1 MFGGI
6 IWIIVV
12 ACICYRVYKQRMGNP
27 PENNQRGQTPIP
39 QGQIQ
44 TSQRQRTIQARP
56 FVQPSQAKQ
65 APQAKPLVQP
75 ARAKQMP
82 QAEAQKSQPAERQNK
97 NEPESTLAYLEEK
110 ARQDAIE
117 HEMGKRKEAR
127 RFYESSGGLRP
138 AGRLYEGDSVPNGCK
153 CVSCGYCGA
162 PNLISMGTGERFSCY
177 FCREPLDIGK

>member
-12 ACICYRVYKQRMGNP
+12 ACICYRVYSQRTGNP
-27 PENNQRGQTPIP
+27 PENNQRGQMSNP
-39 QGQIQ
+39 QGHIQ

-56 FVQPSQAKQ
+56 FVPPSQAKP

-82 QAEAQKSQPAERQNK
+82 SAESQVKSE

-110 ARQDAIE
+110 ARQDAME
-117 HEMGKRKEAR
+117 HEMEKREEAR
-127 RFYESSGGLRP
+127 RLYESSGGLHP
-138 AGRLYEGDSVPNGCK
+138 VGRLYEGDSVPNGCK
-153 CVSCGYCGA
+153 CVACGYCGA
-162 PNLISMGTGERFSCY
+162 QNLIPAAARERFSCY
-177 FCREPLDIGK
+177 FCREPLDT

>member
-27 PENNQRGQTPIP
+27 PENNQRGRTPNL

-82 QAEAQKSQPAERQNK
+82 QAMAQRQPAESQTK
-97 NEPESTLAYLEEK
+97 SENEPESTLAYLEEK
-110 ARQDAIE
+110 ARKDAME
-117 HEMGKRKEAR
+117 HEMEKREEAR
-127 RFYESSGGLRP
+127 RLYESSGGLRP
-138 AGRLYEGDSVPNGCK
+138 AQRLYEGDGVPNGCK
-153 CVSCGYCGA
+153 CVACGYCA
-162 PNLISMGTGERFSCY
+162 AENLVPVSSRERFSCY
-177 FCREPLDIGK
+177 FCREPLDT